1 MNRKFMKKIGIAL
14 LVSVL
19 LVLMAVPVQADNIN
33 YTTIRAKGRTYYLSI
48 EFNRK
53 YQMRSRLYQKTS
65 SGKKVVAATGFANE
79 KRLEYVG
86 TYGNKLYFSYKYNK
100 RIRTYSYTIGK
111 SGFKLENGSLYL
123 QAMRGNYA
131 YGYRQI
137 PDDNS
142 PTKLYIYNVA
152 TRKSTYIGL
161 GYFSDIKY
169 IGGKIYY
176 VRYSN
181 RYRTAYI
188 MRCNPNGTGKKILK
202 TLKNKYPMYV
212 FTIGKNRATYYI
224 DRNDEY
230 REASVRY

>member
-1 MNRKFMKKIGIAL
+1 MKKIGIAL

-79 KRLEYVG
+79 NRLEYVG
-86 TYGNKLYFSYKYNK
+86 TYGNKLYFSYKYNT

-123 QAMRGNYA
+123 KAMRGDRSQTTTHPQSCIFIMLRPENQHTLA
-131 YGYRQI
+131 WDTSLISNILEVRSTTCDTQI
-137 PDDNS
+137 
-142 PTKLYIYNVA
+142 A
-152 TRKSTYIGL
+152 TEQR
-161 GYFSDIKY
+161 
-169 IGGKIYY
+169 
-176 VRYSN
+176 
-181 RYRTAYI
+181 
-188 MRCNPNGTGKKILK
+188 IL
-202 TLKNKYPMYV
+202 
-212 FTIGKNRATYYI
+212 
-224 DRNDEY
+224 
-230 REASVRY
+230 

>member
-1 MNRKFMKKIGIAL
+1 MKKIGIAL
-14 LVSVL
+14 LVSIL

-33 YTTIRAKGRTYYLSI
+33 YTTIRGKGRTYYLSI

-79 KRLEYVG
+79 NRLEYVG
-86 TYGNKLYFSYKYNK
+86 TYGNKLYFSYKYNT

-142 PTKLYIYNVA
+142 PTKLYIYMLRPENQHTLAWDTSLISNILEVRSITCDTPIA
-152 TRKSTYIGL
+152 TEQR
-161 GYFSDIKY
+161 
-169 IGGKIYY
+169 
-176 VRYSN
+176 
-181 RYRTAYI
+181 
-188 MRCNPNGTGKKILK
+188 IL
-202 TLKNKYPMYV
+202 
-212 FTIGKNRATYYI
+212 
-224 DRNDEY
+224 
-230 REASVRY
+230 